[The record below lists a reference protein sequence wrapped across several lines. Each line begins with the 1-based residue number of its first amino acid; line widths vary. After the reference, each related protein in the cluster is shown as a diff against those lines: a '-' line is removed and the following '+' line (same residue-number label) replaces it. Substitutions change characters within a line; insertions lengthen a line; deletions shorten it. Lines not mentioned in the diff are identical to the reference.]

1 MKVKKEGYEKLIKEL
16 KQDVTGEFSEMRS
29 RSESFSIRDDF
40 ESRVI
45 QIE

>member
-1 MKVKKEGYEKLIKEL
+1 MKMKKEGYEKLIKEL
-16 KQDVTGEFSEMRS
+16 KQDVTGQFNEMRS